1 MFRLITVLAA
11 LPLLSCVHSK
21 ATVRTQAGKLTL
33 PWGTYVSEPY
43 NDDGGIDIFKNV
55 RFGKAPIG
63 DLRFARSEFPD
74 AIEDKTQIQNSSFG
88 PSCIQANVKADTPS
102 PPPGGAEDEDC
113 LFLDIYAPVDALSGD
128 WEDKL
133 PVVVSIFGGAYIFGG
148 KETVIKTE
156 EQKWSLYDGQGIFDA
171 TLGGV
176 IWVVP
181 NYRLGAY
188 GWLAG
193 DTVEHHG
200 SPNAALYDQRLVF
213 QFVQAYIE
221 QVNGDKDSVSAW
233 GNSAGAGSII
243 HHLTAFQGNQAPLFS
258 RAVLWSPAYQ
268 WAWDRK
274 GALEKTYQ
282 SFAIAAGCGNR
293 LGDLQC
299 LRTVDDAKLKAA
311 NQEVVDNAVALGL
324 FPFGPAVD
332 GSWIKSLPAEQLH
345 LGQTSN
351 LSSLIVSHV
360 WNEAG
365 IFVRPWVKTPTAFT
379 EFLNLVFPGK
389 KLQSIRESIEDRYPS
404 AGPPF
409 SGDQQ
414 ARLRKVLQDSTFVC
428 NTRQLYQAYKGKTY
442 VLQYNLPPAIH
453 GSDLLASTWHQGVD
467 VADLI
472 HSYMKDLPAV
482 IAGIIETV
490 IVPFAIKYQHYF
502 AGHALY
508 GDPNALIRPKWATW
522 EVAKDDGT
530 TIDNA
535 LKASLLSTGGEDP
548 FFSTGP
554 DLESTSTNCDFWTKV
569 AGEINSLSKVADKSK
584 DDSDGSGGPFG
595 LRIQEPGN
603 LDIVEL

>member
-1 MFRLITVLAA
+1 M
-11 LPLLSCVHSK
+11 
-21 ATVRTQAGKLTL
+21 
-33 PWGTYVSEPY
+33 
-43 NDDGGIDIFKNV
+43 
-55 RFGKAPIG
+55 
-63 DLRFARSEFPD
+63 
-74 AIEDKTQIQNSSFG
+74 
-88 PSCIQANVKADTPS
+88 KADTPS

-113 LFLDIYAPVDALSGD
+113 LFLDIYAPVDTLSGD

-221 QVNGDKDSVSAW
+221 QVYGDKDSVSAW

-345 LGQTSN
+345 LG
-351 LSSLIVSHV
+351 
-360 WNEAG
+360 
-365 IFVRPWVKTPTAFT
+365 K
-379 EFLNLVFPGK
+379 
-389 KLQSIRESIEDRYPS
+389 
-404 AGPPF
+404 
-409 SGDQQ
+409 
-414 ARLRKVLQDSTFVC
+414 
-428 NTRQLYQAYKGKTY
+428 
-442 VLQYNLPPAIH
+442 
-453 GSDLLASTWHQGVD
+453 
-467 VADLI
+467 
-472 HSYMKDLPAV
+472 
-482 IAGIIETV
+482 
-490 IVPFAIKYQHYF
+490 
-502 AGHALY
+502 
-508 GDPNALIRPKWATW
+508 
-522 EVAKDDGT
+522 
-530 TIDNA
+530 
-535 LKASLLSTGGEDP
+535 
-548 FFSTGP
+548 
-554 DLESTSTNCDFWTKV
+554 
-569 AGEINSLSKVADKSK
+569 
-584 DDSDGSGGPFG
+584 
-595 LRIQEPGN
+595 
-603 LDIVEL
+603 